1 MKAKYGYIGRM
12 LFVNLSE
19 GKTRAEELSDDIARK
34 FIGGYGIGSRVIYG
48 RMKAGVDPLG
58 PENILAFGT
67 GPLTL
72 AGTISTCRFT
82 VMGKSPLTGYW
93 GDANSGGNFAIALRA
108 SGYDFV
114 FFEGKAEHPVYLLIT
129 NGKSEIKD
137 ARHIWGKDTA
147 ETEAMILAENPGKD
161 YKVAAIGVAGENRV
175 RVAAVIND
183 KGRAA
188 ARSGLGAVMGSKNLK
203 AVACAGFQRPG
214 IFDRDKTK
222 SVVTE
227 TIHDLEATP
236 GPMLDVLLNGGTACA
251 MMDHLIH
258 HDVPV
263 KNWAGTTVE
272 HFPREKW
279 EKVGWDG
286 LEKYAVDK
294 YACVDCKIACGGWMD
309 VGEGKY
315 AVKRAHKPEY
325 ETLAAFGPNL
335 LNDSTESLIYANELC
350 NLYGM
355 DTIGAGGTIALAIDC
370 YENGIITKEDTDGL
384 ELTWGNID
392 AAIGLLHK
400 MARREGIGD
409 ILAEGAKIAAEK
421 FGKDAEPLAIHVGG
435 QLIPMHDP
443 RRAAGWGAT
452 YVCDP
457 SPATHTRGGTQ
468 FPETGMANP
477 DIYEPLGVP
486 LQLDKYNPEGKGK
499 YQAIMSG
506 WQHLMNTS
514 GVCIFAADGLN
525 YRWMELMKAI
535 TGWDLNIE
543 NLKQTGQR
551 IGTMLHLF
559 NLREGFKLSDFTVP
573 ERARGNP
580 PLSAGPT
587 KGVTLD
593 FEGLKHQYFDAMGFD
608 FAAGQFRKEI
618 LEELGL
624 QDIAT
629 GSAGVSPAKPS

>member
-12 LFVNLSE
+12 LFVNLSDGE
-19 GKTRAEELSDDIARK
+19 THSEEISEDLARQ
-34 FIGGYGIGSRVIYG
+34 FIGGYGIGAKVFYE

-58 PENILAFGT
+58 PDNMFALGT

-72 AGTISTCRFT
+72 TGTVSTCRFT
-82 VMGKSPLTGYW
+82 AMGKSPLTGYW

-114 FFEGKAEHPVYLLIT
+114 FFEGKADHPVYLAIT
-129 NGKSEIKD
+129 NGKVEIKD
-137 ARHIWGKDTA
+137 ARHLWGQDTA
-147 ETEAMILAENPGKD
+147 RTEEMIREENPGKEH
-161 YKVAAIGVAGENRV
+161 KIVSIGIAGEKLV

-214 IFDRDKTK
+214 IFDKERLK
-222 SVVTE
+222 SIVAGIINDMQTN
-227 TIHDLEATP
+227 P
-236 GPMLDVLLNGGTACA
+236 GPMMAVLFHGGTASA
-251 MMDHLIH
+251 MMPHFID
-258 HDVPV
+258 HDVPIR
-263 KNWAGTTVE
+263 NWAGNNVE
-272 HFPREKW
+272 DFPREKW
-279 EKVGWDG
+279 DKVGWEC
-286 LEKYAVDK
+286 LQQYAVER
-294 YACVDCKIACGGWMD
+294 YACVDCQIACGGWMQVD
-309 VGEGKY
+309 EGKY
-315 AVKRAHKPEY
+315 AVKKAHKPEY
-325 ETLAAFGPNL
+325 ESLAAFGPNL
-335 LNDSTESLIYANELC
+335 LNDNTESLIYANELC

-355 DTIGAGGTIALAIDC
+355 DTIGVGGTIALAIDC
-370 YENGIITKEDTDGL
+370 YENGILTKKDTDGL
-384 ELTWGNID
+384 ELKWGSTD
-392 AAIGLLHK
+392 AIIELVHRI
-400 MARREGIGD
+400 ARREGIGD
-409 ILAEGAKIAAEK
+409 ILAEGAKIAAGK
-421 FGKDAEPLAIHVGG
+421 FGKGAEQLAIHVGG

-443 RRAAGWGAT
+443 RRAAGWGAV
-452 YVCDP
+452 YVSDP

-486 LQLDKYNPEGKGK
+486 VHLDKYNPEGKGK

-506 WQHLMNTS
+506 WQHLMNCS

-525 YRWMELMKAI
+525 YRYMELMKAI

-543 NLKQTGQR
+543 TLKKTGQR

-559 NLREGFKLSDFTVP
+559 NLREGFKLSDFTMP

-580 PLSAGPT
+580 PLAAGPT

-593 FEGLKHQYFDAMGFD
+593 FEGLKRQYFEAMGFD
-608 FAAGQFRKEI
+608 FTAGKFRKER

-624 QDIAT
+624 QD
-629 GSAGVSPAKPS
+629 

>member
-1 MKAKYGYIGRM
+1 M
-12 LFVNLSE
+12 LFVNLSD
-19 GKTRAEELSDDIARK
+19 GKIRAEELSDDLARR
-34 FIGGYGIGSRVIYG
+34 FIGGYGIGSRVMYD

-58 PENILAFGT
+58 PDNIFALGT

-72 AGTISTCRFT
+72 TGTVSTCRFT
-82 VMGKSPLTGYW
+82 AMGKSPLTGYW
-93 GDANSGGNFAIALRA
+93 GDANSGGNFAIALKS

-114 FFEGKAEHPVYLLIT
+114 FFEGKAEHPVYLMIT
-129 NGKSEIKD
+129 NGKPEIKD
-137 ARHIWGKDTA
+137 ARHLWGRDTA
-147 ETEAMILAENPGKD
+147 RTEEMIREENPGKD
-161 YKVAAIGVAGENRV
+161 YKIVCIGIAGEKCV

-183 KGRAA
+183 RGRAA

-214 IFDRDKTK
+214 IFDKDKVK
-222 SVVTE
+222 GLVASIISDME
-227 TIHDLEATP
+227 TDP
-236 GPMLDVLLNGGTACA
+236 GPMLAVLSNGGTASA
-251 MMDHLIH
+251 MMPHLID
-258 HDVPV
+258 HDVPI
-263 KNWAGTTVE
+263 KNWAGNTVE
-272 HFPREKW
+272 DFPREKW
-279 EKVGWDG
+279 EKVGYEL
-286 LEKYAVDK
+286 LEQYAVEK
-294 YACVDCKIACGGWMD
+294 YACVDCQIACGGWMQID
-309 VGEGKY
+309 DGKF
-315 AVKRAHKPEY
+315 AVKRSHKPEY
-325 ETLAAFGPNL
+325 ESLAAFGPNL
-335 LNDSTESLIYANELC
+335 LNDNTESLIYANELC

-355 DTIGAGGTIALAIDC
+355 DTIGVGGTIALAVDC
-370 YENGIITKEDTDGL
+370 YENGILTKNDTDGL
-384 ELTWGNID
+384 ELKWGNAD
-392 AAIGLLHK
+392 AIIELIHK

-421 FGKDAEPLAIHVGG
+421 FGKGAEQLAIHVGG

-452 YVCDP
+452 YISDP

-486 LQLDKYNPEGKGK
+486 VHLDKYNPEGKGR

-506 WQHLMNTS
+506 WQHLMNCS

-525 YRWMELMKAI
+525 FRWIELTKAI

-543 NLKQTGQR
+543 NMKQTGRR
-551 IGTMLHLF
+551 IGAMLHLF
-559 NLREGFKLSDFTVP
+559 NLREGFTLTDYTIP

-580 PLSAGPT
+580 PLAAGPT

-593 FEGLKHQYFDAMGFD
+593 FEGLKQQYFEAMGFD
-608 FAAGQFRKEI
+608 FATGKFRKDV

-624 QDIAT
+624 QDL
-629 GSAGVSPAKPS
+629 VDR

>member
-1 MKAKYGYIGRM
+1 MKAKYGYIGKM
-12 LFVNLSE
+12 LFVNLSN
-19 GKTRAEELSDDIARK
+19 GTTRTEELSEDLAK
-34 FIGGYGIGSRVIYG
+34 GFIGGYGIGSRLIYE

-58 PENILAFGT
+58 PDNLLAFGT

-72 AGTISTCRFT
+72 AGTVSTCRFT

-93 GDANSGGNFAIALRA
+93 GDANCGGNFAIALRS

-114 FFEGKAEHPVYLLIT
+114 FFEGKADHPVYLVIT
-129 NGKSEIKD
+129 NGKPEIRD
-137 ARHIWGKDTA
+137 ARHLWGLDTA
-147 ETEAMILAENPGKD
+147 QTEEKIREENPSKD
-161 YKVAAIGVAGENRV
+161 YRTVSIGIAGEKCV
-175 RVAAVIND
+175 RLAAVIND

-203 AVACAGFQRPG
+203 AVGCYGFQRPG
-214 IFDRDKTK
+214 IFDRDKLK
-222 SVVTE
+222 SLVTSI
-227 TIHDLEATP
+227 TNDMQTNP
-236 GPMLDVLLNGGTACA
+236 GPMMAVLSHGGTASA
-251 MMDHLIH
+251 MMPHLID

-263 KNWAGTTVE
+263 KNWAGNNVE
-272 HFPREKW
+272 DFPREKW
-279 EKVGWDG
+279 EKVGWES
-286 LEKYAVDK
+286 LEKYATEK
-294 YACVDCKIACGGWMD
+294 YACVDCQIACGGWMD
-309 VGEGKY
+309 VNEGKY

-335 LNDSTESLIYANELC
+335 LNDDTESLIYANELC

-355 DTIGAGGTIALAIDC
+355 DTIGVGGTIALAIDC
-370 YENGIITKEDTDGL
+370 YENGILTSKDTDGL
-384 ELTWGNID
+384 ELKWGNAD
-392 AAIGLLHK
+392 AIIELIHRI
-400 MARREGIGD
+400 ARREGIGD
-409 ILAEGAKIAAEK
+409 VLAEGAKAAAEK
-421 FGKDAEPLAIHVGG
+421 FGKGAEQLAIHVGG

-452 YVCDP
+452 YVSEA

-486 LQLDKYNPEGKGK
+486 VQLDKYNPEGKGK

-506 WQHLMNTS
+506 WQHLMNCS

-525 YRWMELMKAI
+525 FRWIELMKAL
-535 TGWDLNIE
+535 TGWDLSIE

-559 NLREGFKLSDFTVP
+559 NLREGFKLSDFTIP

-580 PLSAGPT
+580 PLTAGPT
-587 KGVTLD
+587 KGVTLE
-593 FEGLKHQYFDAMGFD
+593 FKGLKHQYFEAMGFD
-608 FAAGQFRKEI
+608 FAAGKFRRER
-618 LEELGL
+618 LEALGL
-624 QDIAT
+624 QDIA
-629 GSAGVSPAKPS
+629 